1 MRGEMQFEII
11 DAKDTAGAPARHTT
25 TTAKLAAVVLRSVG
39 NEAYASVSPS
49 GVSRIFLAA

>member
-1 MRGEMQFEII
+1 MQFEII